1 MHIFEKYLI
10 VINLIAFIIY
20 LINIKLYSNFINKF
34 LRLLSLIGGSIGIL
48 FAIVLFDRKS
58 TKENMM
64 TRVFTISVFIIEVII
79 FLIFKGYMKKNI
91 TFALWEPFIKNKI
104 LLIYFLI
111 INFITFI
118 LFLIDKRNSVDNKKS
133 RIKIVTLLLLSFIGG
148 SIGGLLGIYLLHHK
162 TKKDYFTL
170 GIKLIILMQIIVLF
184 YLLNIKL

>member
-1 MHIFEKYLI
+1 MHIFEKYII

-79 FLIFKGYMKKNI
+79 FLIFKGYMKKI
-91 TFALWEPFIKNKI
+91 
-104 LLIYFLI
+104 
-111 INFITFI
+111 
-118 LFLIDKRNSVDNKKS
+118 
-133 RIKIVTLLLLSFIGG
+133 
-148 SIGGLLGIYLLHHK
+148 
-162 TKKDYFTL
+162 
-170 GIKLIILMQIIVLF
+170 
-184 YLLNIKL
+184 

>member
-1 MHIFEKYLI
+1 MHIFEKYII

-91 TFALWEPFIKNKI
+91 TLPMKWQKNS
-104 LLIYFLI
+104 Y
-111 INFITFI
+111 
-118 LFLIDKRNSVDNKKS
+118 
-133 RIKIVTLLLLSFIGG
+133 
-148 SIGGLLGIYLLHHK
+148 
-162 TKKDYFTL
+162 
-170 GIKLIILMQIIVLF
+170 
-184 YLLNIKL
+184 

>member
-1 MHIFEKYLI
+1 MHIFEKYII

-20 LINIKLYSNFINKF
+20 LINIKLYSSFINKF
-34 LRLLSLIGGSIGIL
+34 LRLLSLVGGSSGIL

-64 TRVFTISVFIIEVII
+64 TRIFTISVFIIEVIM

-91 TFALWEPFIKNKI
+91 TFALWELFIKNKI

-118 LFLIDKRNSVDNKKS
+118 LFLIDKKNSVDNKKS

-170 GIKLIILMQIIVLF
+170 GIKLIILMQVVVVF